1 MPSSEVILFD
11 MRIDRIRRDTEEI
24 ASLAR
29 ALANVSVHADPW
41 DRYNLKA
48 SVTNLREAANRLE
61 EIRMKLERSQV
72 CGAAAE

>member
-29 ALANVSVHADPW
+29 ALANVSVYADPW
-41 DRYNLKA
+41 DQYNLKA
-48 SVTNLREAANRLE
+48 SVANLREAANELE
-61 EIRMKLERSQV
+61 KIRAKLERSQV